1 MSAPNAKIVVTKEM
15 ENKMEFEKT
24 HSELVA
30 ELEVLV
36 MANQKPEMK
45 YPVMYGT
52 LLAYITKEQLQ
63 HAIDLRNN

>member
-1 MSAPNAKIVVTKEM
+1 MN
-15 ENKMEFEKT
+15 ENEKT

-30 ELEVLV
+30 ELEALV

-52 LLAYITKEQLQ
+52 LLAYITKEQLI
-63 HAIDLRNN
+63 HAINLRNN